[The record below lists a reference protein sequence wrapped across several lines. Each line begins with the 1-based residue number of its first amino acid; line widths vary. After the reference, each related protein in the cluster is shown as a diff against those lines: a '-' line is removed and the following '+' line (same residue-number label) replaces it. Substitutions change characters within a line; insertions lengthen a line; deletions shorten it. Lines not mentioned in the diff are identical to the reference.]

1 LNSKP
6 TVYFAPLDAA
16 VEQITV
22 GQALP
27 IDIFDAD
34 KVLLLARGKVVES
47 DSQLQALLDRGALV
61 DLDVVRDPLQLAKYS
76 PRRQLPEVW
85 DKTSDRITA
94 ILSSYE
100 EPLFESRLQSTLPVI
115 EELITRDPDL
125 TIFQVVRQSAP
136 SRHAHAAR
144 QSMLA
149 ASVSMLVSRRIGW
162 TGSSADTAAKCALTM
177 NLAILD
183 LLGRV
188 AVRQT
193 APSPREQELIQTHP
207 TRSREILEN
216 AGITDREWLRAV
228 AEHHERPDGSGYPS
242 GLKNPSEP
250 GQMVQC
256 ADVFVGGLTEASL
269 GAPVTPSGV
278 LRKLYLDNPG
288 SPFVAAL
295 IKELGVYPA
304 GSIVRLANDEIGMVV
319 KQGPTSTTPIVAVV
333 PIRSNR
339 PILEPVFRY
348 TEYPEFA
355 IVAVQAG
362 REFSPAFCRQL
373 FGVFATSVLKA

>member
-1 LNSKP
+1 MSDVSSKP

-16 VEQITV
+16 LDRINV
-22 GQALP
+22 GEPLL

-34 KVLLLARGKVVES
+34 KVLLLACGKVVES
-47 DSQLQALLDRGALV
+47 DSQLRALIERGSLV
-61 DLDVVRDPLQLAKYS
+61 DLDEVRDPLQLAKYS
-76 PRRQLPEVW
+76 PRRRLPELW
-85 DKTSDRITA
+85 DQTSDRINA

-125 TIFQVVRQSAP
+125 TVFQVVRQAAP
-136 SRHAHAAR
+136 VRHAHAAR

-162 TGSSADTAAKCALTM
+162 VGSSADTAAKCALTM

-183 LLGRV
+183 LLGRL

-193 APSPREQELIQTHP
+193 APTPREQELIQTHP
-207 TRSREILEN
+207 TRGREILEN
-216 AGITDREWLRAV
+216 AGITDQDWLRAV
-228 AEHHERPDGSGYPS
+228 SEHHERPDGSGYPL
-242 GLKNPSEP
+242 GLKNPSES
-250 GQMVQC
+250 GQLVQC
-256 ADVFVGGLTEASL
+256 ADAFVGGLIDASL
-269 GAPVTPSGV
+269 GAPITASGV
-278 LRKLYLDNPG
+278 LRTMYLENPS

-319 KQGPTSTTPIVAVV
+319 KQGPTSTTPVVAVV
-333 PIRSNR
+333 PVRGNR

-348 TEYPEFA
+348 TECTDFTVVSVLP
-355 IVAVQAG
+355 G

-373 FGVFATSVLKA
+373 FAIFSTSG